1 MVLTNEEIDAVLV
14 DANLKITNAREDNK
28 IFPLLQPFG
37 YDENRFNEGNQLYQD
52 AFSLHQD
59 MKMEYGEQFLATET
73 FQKEWEEVNKT
84 YMQHVVLA
92 RVALKNHEPYLKVLG
107 LLGERRNTYTGWIGM
122 CNQFYK
128 NVMKKQEVLDLLL
141 NVGLTA
147 DMLTAAHQRV
157 IDVEN
162 LKKMKSRETGDAQE
176 ATKLRDLAVEA
187 LREWIADLVA
197 IARVA
202 LADSP
207 QLLEKLD
214 ITVKN

>member
-1 MVLTNEEIDAVLV
+1 MVLTNEEIDAVLA
-14 DANLKITNAREDNK
+14 DSNLKITNAREDNK

-37 YDENRFNEGNQLYQD
+37 YDETRFNEGGQIYQN

-59 MKMEYGEQFLATET
+59 MKVEYGEQFLATEA
-73 FQKEWEEVNKT
+73 FRMDWEEVNKT

-92 RVALKNHEPYLKVLG
+92 RVALKNHEPYLKTLG
-107 LLGERRNTYTGWIGM
+107 LLGERRTTYTGWIGM
-122 CNQFYK
+122 CQQFYE
-128 NVMKKQEVLDLLL
+128 NVMKKQEVVDLLL
-141 NVGLTA
+141 NFGLTTE
-147 DMLTAAHQRV
+147 MLTAAYQRV
-157 IDVEN
+157 LDVE
-162 LKKMKSRETGDAQE
+162 KSRQMKSRETGDAQE
-176 ATKLRDLAVEA
+176 ATKKRDLAVEA

-214 ITVKN
+214 IVVKD